1 MNNTQYVTM
10 HKIRKNKYNMGYMK
24 DKCERF

>member
-1 MNNTQYVTM
+1 MNNTQYITM
-10 HKIRKNKYNMGYMK
+10 HKIRKNKHNMEHIK